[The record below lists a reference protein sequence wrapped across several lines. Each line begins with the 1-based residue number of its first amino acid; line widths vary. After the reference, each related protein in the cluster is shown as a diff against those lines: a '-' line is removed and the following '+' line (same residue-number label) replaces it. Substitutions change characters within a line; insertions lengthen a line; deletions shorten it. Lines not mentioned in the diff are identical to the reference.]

1 MDQRLNVGRVAT
13 VVVAPPE
20 PTSRTVGAPSVSAMG
35 GLSLGLHGAEVEGRM
50 SLGLA
55 ALGIAGLLGFYYW
68 TRTAQGGG

>member
-1 MDQRLNVGRVAT
+1 
-13 VVVAPPE
+13 
-20 PTSRTVGAPSVSAMG
+20 MG